1 MADTITMT
9 HKQLQRLL
17 TRFKA
22 EVEASGGEMSDAQV
36 EEVAKRLLED
46 LDGTCHVTGS
56 DRMMNTN
63 VNIRVG

>member
-22 EVEASGGEMSDAQV
+22 EVEASGGDMSDAKV
-36 EEVAKRLLED
+36 EEVARRLLED
-46 LDGTCHVTGS
+46 LDGTCQVTGNE
-56 DRMMNTN
+56 RLMNTN
-63 VNIRVG
+63 VNVRIS